1 MDPQRDPLA
10 AIYRTHWTP
19 LQRKL
24 MRLGV
29 RPADVD
35 DVLHDL
41 FAALHRSLADAESPP
56 RNLVAWVYASARNEA
71 LNHIKQ
77 DRRRLERF
85 TPLDT
90 DMLPPH
96 ETAPPP
102 DSAEHLAAEERRRF
116 LAEAL
121 TRMTPE
127 LRDVFEYRVFCR
139 LTSEQTAEVLEL
151 PETTV
156 LARYKAALAFLEAEY
171 ARWCA
176 RQPRLGAVGV
186 PFRLATLI
194 EYESG
199 RLDAGAS
206 DAPDGGWT
214 RFLAH
219 AGGRT
224 EASGAGAPIAPW
236 RKKARAVA
244 TFISGGVVGAVVLWF
259 FLNRAGFIV
268 PPPQVCTEELRWILR
283 WLPASPAHRESRS
296 QDERQGEAAQHEQ
309 ATPPQ
314 TSIDSAKQ
322 AALPSL
328 TVPSATPGHDRPAS
342 VCRRAALPSLTVPS
356 TPGHKPV
363 REQDLI
369 IAAHTAISEGRF
381 AEARAL
387 LVRHAREFPQ
397 GDMKS
402 AREDLRANLPR

>member
-1 MDPQRDPLA
+1 MEPQRDPLA
-10 AIYRTHWTP
+10 AIYRTHWTT

-29 RPADVD
+29 RYADVN

-41 FAALHRSLADAESPP
+41 FSALHRALADAESPP
-56 RNLVAWVYASARNEA
+56 RNLVAWVYASAHNEA
-71 LNHIKQ
+71 LNYIKRDHRQ
-77 DRRRLERF
+77 LERF
-85 TPLDT
+85 TPLDM

-96 ETAPPP
+96 DTAPPP
-102 DSAEHLAAEERRRF
+102 DSEENLAAEERRRF

-121 TRMTPE
+121 ARMTPE
-127 LRDVFEYRVFCR
+127 LRDVFEYRIFCR
-139 LTSEQTAEVLEL
+139 LTSEQTAEVLDL

-156 LARYKAALAFLEAEY
+156 LARYKAALAFLQAEY

-176 RQPRLGAVGV
+176 RQHRLGALVAPLG
-186 PFRLATLI
+186 LATLL
-194 EYESG
+194 EYEAG

-214 RFLAH
+214 RVLAH

-224 EASGAGAPIAPW
+224 EAIRAGAPVAPW

-259 FLNRAGFIV
+259 FLHQAGFIV
-268 PPPQVCTEELRWILR
+268 LPLHVRTEELRWILR
-283 WLPASPAHRESRS
+283 WLPASLAHRESRS
-296 QDERQGEAAQHEQ
+296 QDERQGEATQHEQ

-314 TSIDSAKQ
+314 TSIGSAKQ

-328 TVPSATPGHDRPAS
+328 TVPSATPEHDRPAP
-342 VCRRAALPSLTVPS
+342 VCRRAALPSLNVPS

-387 LVRHAREFPQ
+387 LMRHARAFPQ
-397 GDMKS
+397 GDLKS
-402 AREDLRANLPR
+402 AREDLLASLPQ